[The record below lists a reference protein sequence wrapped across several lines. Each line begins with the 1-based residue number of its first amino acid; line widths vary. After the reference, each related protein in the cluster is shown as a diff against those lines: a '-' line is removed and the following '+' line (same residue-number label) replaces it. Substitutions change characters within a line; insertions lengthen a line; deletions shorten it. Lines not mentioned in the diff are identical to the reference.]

1 MKRLISDRLLQWKNK
16 KNRKPLILWG
26 ARQAGKTWAL
36 QEFGRTQFQ
45 NCLYISFYNNKKMA
59 QIFEAD
65 YDVHRILNALE
76 IESHTVIRPEE
87 TLIIFD
93 EVQNAPRVVESLK
106 QFCEEAPEYA
116 IASAGSLLGVALHDG
131 VSFPVG
137 KVDELFLHP
146 MSFREFLW
154 AVDEERLAAYIA
166 AKDAVRINEFQERY
180 KEYLKQYYVV
190 GGMPEAV
197 LRFVESR
204 RFEEARNVQLSILHQ
219 YEGDFGKHI
228 PATEIARVRMV
239 WNAIPMQ
246 LAKENKKF
254 FFGGIKKG
262 ARSKDYETAIQWL
275 VDAGLITRIHKVAK
289 PATPLKSY
297 LDQSSFK
304 LFLVDVGLLGALSE
318 LDAHSILYGNQA
330 FTEFKGALTEQY
342 VQQQLIAETSYPVYY
357 YASEKS
363 TYEMDFLLQIDGQM
377 APLEVKAEENLK
389 SHSLRVFHEKY
400 MPPRSYRISMS
411 GYREQDWMTNIPLWA
426 VEML

>member
-1 MKRLISDRLLQWKNK
+1 
-16 KNRKPLILWG
+16 
-26 ARQAGKTWAL
+26 
-36 QEFGRTQFQ
+36 
-45 NCLYISFYNNKKMA
+45 
-59 QIFEAD
+59 
-65 YDVHRILNALE
+65 
-76 IESHTVIRPEE
+76 
-87 TLIIFD
+87 
-93 EVQNAPRVVESLK
+93 
-106 QFCEEAPEYA
+106 
-116 IASAGSLLGVALHDG
+116 
-131 VSFPVG
+131 
-137 KVDELFLHP
+137 
-146 MSFREFLW
+146 MSFREYLW

-180 KEYLKQYYVV
+180 KECLKQYYVV

-197 LRFVESR
+197 LRFAESR

-342 VQQQLIAETSYPVYY
+342 VLQQLQSEFGMKPSYWISKSGQAEV
-357 YASEKS
+357 
-363 TYEMDFLLQIDGQM
+363 DFIVEYHSGIIPIE
-377 APLEVKAEENLK
+377 AKAEKNLQAK
-389 SHSLRVFHEKY
+389 SLKTYCAKHHPEEAIRT
-400 MPPRSYRISMS
+400 SMS
-411 GYREQDWMTNIPLWA
+411 HYYRQEIACPAVTGSKTTHYTLIDLPLYA
-426 VEML
+426 VSQLVPEIEAMESL